1 MERLEWKKTL
11 QDAVEGKALE
21 KDLEIDLLKRRI

>member
-11 QDAVEGKALE
+11 QDAVEAKAHE
-21 KDLEIDLLKRRI
+21 KGLEIDLLKRRI